1 VIDKV
6 IPTLLIL
13 ILLTRI
19 ETYKQPR
26 ENLKLGDNRL
36 KLINW
41 SRSTN
46 RN

>member
-13 ILLTRI
+13 IPLTRI
-19 ETYKQPR
+19 ETYKQPL
-26 ENLKLGDNRL
+26 EKLKLGGHHL